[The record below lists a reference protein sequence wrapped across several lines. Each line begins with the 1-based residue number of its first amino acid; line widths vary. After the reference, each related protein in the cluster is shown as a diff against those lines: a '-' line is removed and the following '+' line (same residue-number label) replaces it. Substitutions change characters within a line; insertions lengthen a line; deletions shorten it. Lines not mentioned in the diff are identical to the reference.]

1 MSQLELENYQLL
13 EELQMQE
20 THMIQQSKEQGVARK
35 VVDAQEKEIN
45 ELKEKIEREVNTC
58 KRIDD
63 KVKNLQREII
73 EKKRKQSA
81 AMGSS
86 AGKSAD

>member
-73 EKKRKQSA
+73 EKKCKQSA